1 MWSGR
6 AIYNSN
12 EYGIFRQIQKP
23 RLTTLNL
30 SGIWYYSWLQSR
42 YKGTRVSSD
51 GWKLSISHKLQAVHE
66 SLVKEG
72 ISIDDELRCSLLDQ
86 TSLNYDL
93 FDEDEQSEF
102 IFRLFKMI
110 VLGQGARSLINRS
123 NRPWTARAIHQ
134 KVDPSVNMKQ
144 TSIRT

>member
-1 MWSGR
+1 M
-6 AIYNSN
+6 
-12 EYGIFRQIQKP
+12 P
-23 RLTTLNL
+23 
-30 SGIWYYSWLQSR
+30 
-42 YKGTRVSSD
+42 
-51 GWKLSISHKLQAVHE
+51 VHE
-66 SLVKEG
+66 SLVKDG

-110 VLGQGARSLINRS
+110 VLGQGSTDSHKLFESFMNVHAC
-123 NRPWTARAIHQ
+123 AIHQ

>member
-1 MWSGR
+1 M
-6 AIYNSN
+6 
-12 EYGIFRQIQKP
+12 
-23 RLTTLNL
+23 
-30 SGIWYYSWLQSR
+30 
-42 YKGTRVSSD
+42 
-51 GWKLSISHKLQAVHE
+51 QAVHE

-123 NRPWTARAIHQ
+123 NRPWTARAIYQ